1 MSQPA
6 VEYGALPFDDNEEEH
21 GAQTVKHGALIM
33 QDEEGRA
40 TKPCQMSN
48 DYMTHTQQINTTPT
62 TKSTN

>member
-33 QDEEGRA
+33 QDEEGKGDSEER
-40 TKPCQMSN
+40 QE
-48 DYMTHTQQINTTPT
+48 
-62 TKSTN
+62 